1 MMSSA
6 HRCPEIKSRDYDAN
20 LRDGFFYFFPQDLAA
35 CGILIP
41 QPRAGS
47 RLPAAEAWS
56 LNHWTVREV
65 RKLQR
70 SGSYRVLVSLGRNEP
85 VL

>member
-1 MMSSA
+1 MQTEDVSLE
-6 HRCPEIKSRDYDAN
+6 RWV
-20 LRDGFFYFFPQDLAA
+20 FYFFPQDLAE

-41 QPRAGS
+41 QPRVGS
-47 RLPAAEAWS
+47 QLPAAEAS
-56 LNHWTVREV
+56 ILNYWTIREV